1 MPRPPEYGGRGGV
14 VAKLIRVWQ
23 HNVAGAHGVLPQEVP
38 SARPPESPLPLDPI
52 SRPDPAAIP
61 GPDTNADPAAKTMSA
76 GKQVRLRP
84 SGRPGRHARGSDAR
98 PSRRPSLSIRS
109 AEGRQWSADLS
120 GPGPAGLVVYGPG
133 GIGKS
138 TLAAQIA
145 SRVSRLRSGHVVT
158 TLRGELPAACLPAGP
173 TETDFIILDNFD
185 DNLAQH
191 AGQWTV
197 RDPALAALLA
207 TWPGKLLITCR
218 RPFTLV
224 PAAAAD
230 PTAMASH
237 AAVPTRSRRARLV
250 FRQLGP
256 LTRSGAWELTSSLP
270 AIRLLPDSERD
281 LLWRL
286 TAGHPLA
293 MEQLDSLLAMG
304 ARYTEVA
311 GRIESMIEARNG
323 QPLPRTEPTEW
334 PEATATLIASAA
346 GDQLVGELLA
356 RLSAGARA
364 LLVRASVFRV
374 PVAPD
379 VLAAR
384 PGRITEAQSAGLLAA
399 GPGAGLSVHRWTANA
414 LHRCLAEADLGAQ
427 LVAAHRQAAG
437 YWRTLA
443 ATDPATPP
451 GHRAELEAG
460 YHDRQATEASPA
472 ERAGRRDIG
481 RSAAGGGRRRLIR
494 LIRIGVPG
502 AVAAVAAVLAV
513 EATQG
518 FSVPHVASSDR
529 PAVTSAAALV
539 TQAASVRAQA
549 AAWAARQVSS
559 GAIVACD
566 PAMCSVLVRHGIAT
580 GNLLALG
587 PGAPDPLGSEVVLA
601 SAAVRGMFG
610 DRLASVYAPD
620 VLASFGSGQD
630 RIDVRAVA
638 PDGASAYWTALAAD
652 LRARRVAGD
661 QLLRDPRIT
670 FSPSARAQLTAGQV
684 DARLLI
690 TLDTLAASE
699 PVRIGA
705 FLDDGPGASPGLP
718 LRAAELTAAG
728 GAARNTLA
736 FFRAQRPPYLP
747 ARAAVTAQGSGG
759 SVLTVQFAAPVPLG
773 LLQPQS

>member
-1 MPRPPEYGGRGGV
+1 M

>member
-1 MPRPPEYGGRGGV
+1 LPRPPEHGGRGGV
-14 VAKLIRVWQ
+14 VAKLIRVWR

-38 SARPPESPLPLDPI
+38 SARQPESPLPLDPI
-52 SRPDPAAIP
+52 SGPDPAAIP
-61 GPDTNADPAAKTMSA
+61 GPDASADPAAKTMSA
-76 GKQVRLRP
+76 GQQVRLRP
-84 SGRPGRHARGSDAR
+84 SGRHGRHARGSAAR

-120 GPGPAGLVVYGPG
+120 GPGPAGLVVYGLG

-158 TLRGELPAACLPAGP
+158 TLSGELPAACLPAGP

-270 AIRLLPDSERD
+270 AIRLLRDSERD

-356 RLSAGARA
+356 RLSAGART

-384 PGRITEAQSAGLLAA
+384 PGQITEAQSAGLLAA
-399 GPGAGLSVHRWTANA
+399 GPGADLSVHRWTSNA

-472 ERAGRRDIG
+472 ERAVRLDIG
-481 RSAAGGGRRRLIR
+481 RSAGGGRRRLNR

-518 FSVPHVASSDR
+518 FGVPHVASSAR

-566 PAMCSVLVRHGIAT
+566 PAMCSVLVRHGIAV

-587 PGAPDPLGSEVVLA
+587 PGAPDPLGSAVVLA

-638 PDGASAYWTALAAD
+638 PDGAAAYLTALAAD

-661 QLLRDPRIT
+661 QLLRDPQIT
-670 FSPSARAQLTAGQV
+670 FSPSARAQLAAGQV

-718 LRAAELTAAG
+718 LRAAELTAVR

>member
-1 MPRPPEYGGRGGV
+1 M

-472 ERAGRRDIG
+472 ERAGRRDIC